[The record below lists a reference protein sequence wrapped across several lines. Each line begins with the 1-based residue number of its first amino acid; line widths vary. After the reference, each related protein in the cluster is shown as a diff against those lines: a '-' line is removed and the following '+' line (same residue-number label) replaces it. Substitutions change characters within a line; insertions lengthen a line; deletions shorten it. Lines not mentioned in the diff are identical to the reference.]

1 MAFIDIKDP
10 IKREEIVQDYI
21 RNIKEIRARKE
32 NEKVRDISQRQDL
45 AKVFQPVVQATEK
58 STSQITKEL
67 KNLKEEPEST
77 NQFVENYFKRF
88 GNRSTDQYFGIYKEN
103 GVYRMGSKQVEI
115 DDSNNIRIDN
125 GADIFKGTAG
135 LWELIMVKTPTQFT
149 SEDFE
154 EYKRL
159 VEKTEVIHYPNTKT
173 RSNRPTKTA
182 KWNFFKETGLVE
194 EESEGEMSD
203 NEQAEEVSDNE
214 EKVKSSGSGIQFLP
228 SDINGLIEKLHLLVA
243 ERRAGNKSSTRNQIV
258 AILDELLRVNYLNQ
272 EEYNAACEWLS
283 C

>member
-45 AKVFQPVVQATEK
+45 AKVFQPVVQATEQ

-67 KNLKEEPEST
+67 KNLKEEPESN
-77 NQFVENYFKRF
+77 NQFIENYFNRF
-88 GNRSTDQYFGIYKEN
+88 SKQLDQYFAIYKEN
-103 GVYRMGSKQVEI
+103 GVYKMGSKKVEI
-115 DDSNNIRIDN
+115 DDLNNIHIDN
-125 GADIFKGTAG
+125 GTDTFKGTAG
-135 LWELIMVKTPTQFT
+135 LWELIMLKTPTHFT

-194 EESEGEMSD
+194 EESEEEMSD
-203 NEQAEEVSDNE
+203 DEQAEEE
-214 EKVKSSGSGIQFLP
+214 EWK
-228 SDINGLIEKLHLLVA
+228 NCA
-243 ERRAGNKSSTRNQIV
+243 
-258 AILDELLRVNYLNQ
+258 
-272 EEYNAACEWLS
+272 
-283 C
+283 